1 MLRAMVG
8 LIIIAQGLPYLIE
21 SSHPRAVTLVA
32 GTLAVTSGIC
42 LIFGFLTPVAVVLV
56 VLGSLGFA
64 LSTLTVSDLA
74 LFEGELVVVN
84 VIVISIAIALLG
96 PGAFSL
102 DARMFGRRE
111 ISIPITA
118 HRTKISRT
126 STDMEESADI
136 ITRVKPS

>member
-8 LIIIAQGLPYLIE
+8 LIIIAQGLPYLIDW
-21 SSHPRAVTLVA
+21 SAPRTGTLVA

-42 LIFGFLTPVAVVLV
+42 LVFGFLTPVAVVLV
-56 VLGSLGFA
+56 VIGSLGFA
-64 LSTLTVSDLA
+64 LSNFAVSDFV
-74 LFEGELVVVN
+74 LFEGELVIVN
-84 VIVISIAIALLG
+84 VIVISVAIALLG

-126 STDMEESADI
+126 LTDMDESADI

>member
-8 LIIIAQGLPYLIE
+8 LIIIAQGLPYLIDW
-21 SSHPRAVTLVA
+21 SVPRTVTLVA
-32 GTLAVTSGIC
+32 GTLAVTSGVC
-42 LIFGFLTPVAVVLV
+42 LIFGFLTPIAVVLV
-56 VLGSLGFA
+56 VIGSLGLAFSNFA
-64 LSTLTVSDLA
+64 VSEFA
-74 LFEGELVVVN
+74 LFESGLVIVN
-84 VIVISIAIALLG
+84 VMVISIAIALLG